1 MNCGDA
7 RFRQK
12 LYVCVYVGVVELTSA
27 LTSHLMD
34 SKSCVMVEASTIIPT
49 HGVLHVCRG
58 K

>member
-34 SKSCVMVEASTIIPT
+34 SKSYHVP
-49 HGVLHVCRG
+49 VLVIYQYLSI
-58 K
+58 